1 MSATEPLYV
10 LFFSTG
16 VAIGFGHCI
25 GMCGPIVVAL
35 SLSLQERSNAV
46 PLLLYNTGRILT
58 YGVLGGVMGVVGSFT
73 VVAAHIEG
81 VQRVVMVAAGVVI
94 IVMGLVLT
102 GWIPFLRR
110 FRVCCETPVV
120 PSKVYQ
126 RIFRSKTDLVFL
138 PLGLLLG
145 LLPCGPVYTSLVM
158 VARASMDLGAGT
170 GAGFVYGM
178 VLMLLFGLG
187 TAPALLIVGALA
199 NTGWVK
205 RRVLIERIGAFLMIA
220 IGVYFTYKGLR
231 F

>member
-1 MSATEPLYV
+1 MSSTEPLYI

-35 SLSLQERSNAV
+35 TLSLQERSNFV
-46 PLLLYNTGRILT
+46 PLLLYNTGRIIT
-58 YGVLGGVMGVVGSFT
+58 YGILGGVMGVVGSFT

-81 VQRVVMVAAGVVI
+81 AQKVVMVAAGVLIV
-94 IVMGLVLT
+94 VMGLVLT

-120 PSKVYQ
+120 PSSVYQ
-126 RIFRSKTDLVFL
+126 RIFRSKSDLVFL

-158 VARASMDLGAGT
+158 VARASMEVDAGM
-170 GAGFVYGM
+170 GVGFLYGM
-178 VLMLLFGLG
+178 ILMLLFGVG
-187 TAPALLIVGALA
+187 TAPALLVVGGLA
-199 NTGWVK
+199 NTDWV
-205 RRVLIERIGAFLMIA
+205 RRKVLIERIAAFLMIA
-220 IGVYFTYKGLR
+220 IGIYFTYKGLR

>member
-1 MSATEPLYV
+1 MSGTEPLYV

-46 PLLLYNTGRILT
+46 PLLLYNTGRIIT

-120 PSKVYQ
+120 PSKVYR
-126 RIFRSKTDLVFL
+126 RIFHSKTDLVFL

-158 VARASMDLGAGT
+158 VARASMDLDAGT
-170 GAGFVYGM
+170 GAGFVYGV
-178 VLMLLFGLG
+178 VLMLLFGVG